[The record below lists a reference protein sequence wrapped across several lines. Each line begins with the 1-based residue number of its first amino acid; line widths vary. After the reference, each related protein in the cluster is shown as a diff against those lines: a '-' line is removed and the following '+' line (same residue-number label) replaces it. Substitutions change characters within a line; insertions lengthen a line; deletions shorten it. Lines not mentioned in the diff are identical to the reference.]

1 MSWKRAVFFGGAV
14 LLLAAC
20 DNATAPTSPS
30 GLTRLGGVS
39 AAAKAKGSD
48 ASTPAVTPD
57 STTSGV
63 QTDCGGGGAVVTVGL
78 DGQLLPVC
86 LPENIIW

>member
-14 LLLAAC
+14 LVLAAC
-20 DNATAPTSPS
+20 DNATAPTSP

-39 AAAKAKGSD
+39 AASRKASD
-48 ASTPAVTPD
+48 APVVTPD

-63 QTDCGGGGAVVTVGL
+63 KNDCNGSVVIIVGL
-78 DGQLLPVC
+78 DEQMLPVC
-86 LPENIIW
+86 VPNPGNVIIW